1 MKLHLPRL
9 LASAL
14 LVALVAVPAYSS
26 AILDDYENQ
35 VPVYHASQLSSY
47 SPFTSTDYYAF
58 LLGMDIEVTS
68 DIRMEGGNLCF
79 TTYAGQPPVSLE
91 FSGDGASALSN
102 QTTLVFDTLSRLSF
116 SDLSDRAVISGDLI
130 IRNVND
136 GVDDSES
143 PDVSFTGTKYSGQ
156 TVSIIDNGDVSFVF
170 NSYSFYA
177 ISTSK
182 LSIIGNGN
190 VSFTGKSGGAIYASS
205 VTISGNGDVNF
216 TDFSESSYG
225 AIYTYGAL
233 SISDNGNVSF
243 SGNGVDSSPAQGGA
257 IRASN
262 VSISGNDDVI
272 FSANTTYTT
281 SPIET
286 VSYGGAIYAYK
297 DVVINGNGD
306 VNFSANTASCSPR
319 EDVGESSG
327 GAIYASNDVVING
340 NGDVNFSDNTATF
353 NSLYSDV
360 VSFGGAIYATN
371 VSIKGNRDVTFTG
384 NSSSYSVRS
393 LGGAIFASSG
403 VSINGNKDVTFT
415 GNFASAATTS
425 SSSIRSLGG
434 AIHSSGYVS
443 ISGNETVCF
452 EQNYERENSTYRL
465 RSIHT
470 FGNLNLSAKTGGHIT
485 FYDSVYGGTTE
496 LNAGYT
502 DAEGKTQQAKGDI
515 IFSGL
520 YTKTHLDAILE
531 ANNEGRVATDAEIL
545 NSRTS
550 TLGSTM
556 LYGGLLQVV
565 DGAILS
571 TSSLT
576 VAAGSSA
583 GVLLRDAGL
592 NGTLRFGTDSSLEL
606 QGANTTTGSL
616 TLGDEVSLS
625 VTLDN
630 SHLETAALTLTG
642 SVSTGTLSLNL
653 NVADE
658 RASGMYRILSA
669 GNLAT
674 EASWT
679 AENVSVQ
686 GSGAAAGAGFGDL
699 VWQDGVLYYAASP
712 VWSNHSGS
720 MVWSSTDTNWN
731 NGSTFRAGQDVI
743 FMDRGAGEVQ
753 LVGELTPASILV
765 QNTEG
770 NDYAFTGSGKLSGNT
785 SLTKTGAG
793 ELTIA
798 TANDYTGRTELQEGT
813 LNVHHSTALGATAT
827 GEASLTA
834 AAGTTL
840 KVGNSSHL
848 VLAGCNNSLS
858 GAVEVA
864 DGATLEMKGSGYAAT
879 SSTVNG
885 LLAFT
890 GTTASTGTTTV
901 NGSLVFTDT
910 SASMGTTTVNG
921 TLAFTGTSATSGTL
935 SGSGTVLST
944 DSQVTVENIS
954 GFTGNL
960 KVEGKGA
967 GLSIGSGNYT
977 GTGTLSVSGGTLTFG
992 AKGIITLNE
1001 GGLLALQSREDAV
1014 ASVTASNINVNKGAV
1029 LAASAGASKLG
1040 ETPEISSH
1048 ELSVDLNCAFLTLN
1062 AGATLAAED
1071 ACFDLNNGLLIL
1083 AVRTDSTEKIE
1094 LVLAEH
1100 SVYTGSEQ
1108 IALFTNV
1115 GQGVFVYDG
1124 ITTNTGSESLY
1135 TLNAADYFTGNGIS
1149 TTTKLVYDSTTGCV
1163 YLEGVATVPEPTT
1176 ATLSLL
1182 ALAGLCARRRR
1193 RK

>member
-1 MKLHLPRL
+1 MG
-9 LASAL
+9 AT
-14 LVALVAVPAYSS
+14 
-26 AILDDYENQ
+26 IL
-35 VPVYHASQLSSY
+35 
-47 SPFTSTDYYAF
+47 
-58 LLGMDIEVTS
+58 
-68 DIRMEGGNLCF
+68 
-79 TTYAGQPPVSLE
+79 
-91 FSGDGASALSN
+91 
-102 QTTLVFDTLSRLSF
+102 
-116 SDLSDRAVISGDLI
+116 
-130 IRNVND
+130 
-136 GVDDSES
+136 
-143 PDVSFTGTKYSGQ
+143 
-156 TVSIIDNGDVSFVF
+156 
-170 NSYSFYA
+170 
-177 ISTSK
+177 
-182 LSIIGNGN
+182 
-190 VSFTGKSGGAIYASS
+190 
-205 VTISGNGDVNF
+205 
-216 TDFSESSYG
+216 
-225 AIYTYGAL
+225 
-233 SISDNGNVSF
+233 
-243 SGNGVDSSPAQGGA
+243 
-257 IRASN
+257 
-262 VSISGNDDVI
+262 
-272 FSANTTYTT
+272 
-281 SPIET
+281 
-286 VSYGGAIYAYK
+286 
-297 DVVINGNGD
+297 
-306 VNFSANTASCSPR
+306 
-319 EDVGESSG
+319 
-327 GAIYASNDVVING
+327 
-340 NGDVNFSDNTATF
+340 
-353 NSLYSDV
+353 
-360 VSFGGAIYATN
+360 
-371 VSIKGNRDVTFTG
+371 
-384 NSSSYSVRS
+384 
-393 LGGAIFASSG
+393 
-403 VSINGNKDVTFT
+403 
-415 GNFASAATTS
+415 
-425 SSSIRSLGG
+425 
-434 AIHSSGYVS
+434 
-443 ISGNETVCF
+443 
-452 EQNYERENSTYRL
+452 
-465 RSIHT
+465 
-470 FGNLNLSAKTGGHIT
+470 
-485 FYDSVYGGTTE
+485 YGGT
-496 LNAGYT
+496 
-502 DAEGKTQQAKGDI
+502 
-515 IFSGL
+515 
-520 YTKTHLDAILE
+520 
-531 ANNEGRVATDAEIL
+531 
-545 NSRTS
+545 
-550 TLGSTM
+550 
-556 LYGGLLQVV
+556 LQVV
-565 DGAILS
+565 DGAVLS
-571 TSSLT
+571 TTSLSA
-576 VAAGSSA
+576 VAGSSA
-583 GVLLRDAGL
+583 NVLLRDAGL
-592 NGTLRFGTDSSLEL
+592 NGAISFGAGTSLEL

-616 TLGDEVSLS
+616 TLGDAVSLT

-653 NVADE
+653 NVDE
-658 RASGMYRILSA
+658 DRAAGMYRILSA
-669 GNLAT
+669 GSL
-674 EASWT
+674 ST
-679 AENVSVQ
+679 AAAWRAEKVNVQ

-699 VWQDGVLYYAASP
+699 LWQDGTLYYAASP

-720 MVWSSTDTNWN
+720 GIWSSTDTNWN
-731 NGSTFRAGQDVI
+731 NGSAFRAGQDVI

-753 LVGELTPASILV
+753 LVGKLTPASILV
-765 QNTEG
+765 QNSAG
-770 NDYAFTGSGKLSGNT
+770 NDYAFTGSGWLSGAT
-785 SLTKTGAG
+785 SLIKGGSG

-798 TANDYTGRTELQEGT
+798 TANDYTGATTLQGGT

-885 LLAFT
+885 LLAF
-890 GTTASTGTTTV
+890 S
-901 NGSLVFTDT
+901 
-910 SASMGTTTVNG
+910 
-921 TLAFTGTSATSGTL
+921 GTSAATGTL
-935 SGSGTVLST
+935 SGSGTVLSK

-1001 GGLLALQSREDAV
+1001 GSLLALQSREDAV

-1149 TTTKLVYDSTTGCV
+1149 ATTQLVYDSTTGVV

-1176 ATLSLL
+1176 ATLSLM
-1182 ALAGLCARRRR
+1182 ALAALAMRRR